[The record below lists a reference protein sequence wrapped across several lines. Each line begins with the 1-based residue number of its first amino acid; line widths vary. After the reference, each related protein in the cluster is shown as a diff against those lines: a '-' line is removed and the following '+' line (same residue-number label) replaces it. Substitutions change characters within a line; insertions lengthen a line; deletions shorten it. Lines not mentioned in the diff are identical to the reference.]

1 MRIRQMEETGN
12 ESICR
17 EEEGYDLPLPRLSV
31 VHLTQAISKYKPYV
45 LPACSFYGKNH
56 PNLPDFT

>member
-1 MRIRQMEETGN
+1 MEETGN

-17 EEEGYDLPLPRLSV
+17 EEQGYDLPLPRLSV